1 MTNINVG
8 TNIIENYIER
18 QSTEFN
24 AVPSDNGFF
33 LLTPFYRPDGE
44 GIELEI
50 ETLPGG
56 HMRLTDMGDTM
67 GYLFINGLT
76 MNRAK
81 LERARSICRPYGV
94 LLEHNVLSVDSEPE
108 LAGEALHGLIQA
120 ALAVTDLIHTDRPA
134 SPNRVRFAN
143 AVESFII
150 RSGATYDADYEVR
163 GQRRRHK
170 FGFHV
175 NTGRN
180 LLVPFPSV
188 FDNISAAFH
197 TGFPLSRERRII
209 FDACHLQVETVLV
222 QPITA
227 STEAVALKRAEQ
239 WEIRFMDVTKANETW
254 FPVAVLDD
262 RGKRSVWTPD
272 AIAPI
277 RQHAIV
283 WAEKDRLAALLAGD
297 LA

>member
-1 MTNINVG
+1 
-8 TNIIENYIER
+8 
-18 QSTEFN
+18 
-24 AVPSDNGFF
+24 
-33 LLTPFYRPDGE
+33 
-44 GIELEI
+44 
-50 ETLPGG
+50 
-56 HMRLTDMGDTM
+56 MGDTI
-67 GYLFINGLT
+67 GYLWVNGLT
-76 MNRAK
+76 LSRAK
-81 LERARSICRPYGV
+81 IEKARGISLPFGVTLENNILSIYA
-94 LLEHNVLSVDSEPE
+94 EPE
-108 LAGEALHGLIQA
+108 TVGEALHGLIQA
-120 ALAVTDLIHTDRPA
+120 ALGVTDLIHTDRPA
-134 SPNRVRFAN
+134 SLNRVRFAN

-180 LLVPFPSV
+180 LLV
-188 FDNISAAFH
+188 
-197 TGFPLSRERRII
+197 
-209 FDACHLQVETVLV
+209 

-239 WEIRFMDVTKANETW
+239 WESRFMDVTKANETW

-283 WAEKDRLAALLAGD
+283 WADKDRLAALLAGD